1 MAYRNFYSK
10 LPGVQATFNDGN
22 LARITPEVKSGAK
35 FLIASSAEQGFT
47 NRLFSVDS
55 IDSVLTEFGENSSI
69 AKAVQLAKVNGAQ
82 NVDVVKVNGK
92 QAHFLIKKS
101 IAGADFQKETI
112 IKISPKRTGK
122 MFVGTTNASGSDTT
136 VDILAGYAIALL
148 PFKKGNIFKQRI
160 LAYQINNVNQPRTLI
175 YDSEMILATNLA
187 SFDIEINNEPGNDQI
202 LVTPG
207 FFNTANATTAPEISL
222 EDAVTAFDNKQI
234 KVTLLKTLSDISA
247 SDISVF
253 QSDKLADSLP
263 SEDNGYSIIKFEPEN
278 IDQVSHLERFAGLEV
293 KYHDLDYLDADFI
306 YCDGCYA
313 DIAPVELGALSSSE
327 KLEYGAHK
335 LGYMWKY
342 IYEGKPY
349 VFFFGRKNPFNS
361 ANIVDSYEGITG
373 KLDFEFNDDQK
384 KLGDLLNLV
393 DLKFHVDSTLD
404 LFEPALEIFTSDTGR
419 VECHVSTKNGFI
431 AQDIALPFCT
441 LAPKHGLTINHVL
454 TANIPNLAQIALDE
468 GNTISF
474 QGKTLAIGQKVV
486 LFGQQTAANNDKVY
500 TVSKDEVPIADP
512 DLPNDIWKLE
522 LDEEGT
528 GTYLAA
534 ASRVAAGVSKTLR
547 PSLVGNDNRA
557 LSILLEGGSYNTDAF
572 VETPYTLYGSLV
584 PEAVIERL
592 FTYTLESVSLIAS
605 SIEVREV
612 NFLHQAAMLAYK
624 ASNTTSQTI
633 AFVPC
638 TPPPS
643 SNDGVMK
650 WAGASPAYNV
660 DGSGTLVVESAGTGI
675 QGNKLL
681 FGAPNYRGGLPFG
694 GVILTT
700 GQDLPNQEPYGIDDT
715 DEASDALGTPID
727 IGKHAVVVG
736 SWGTFTPAT
745 ATQYKVRVNRTQ
757 YGFSNLAPAVAA
769 RLISLPVHSE
779 PIGPVNGVVAG
790 VSVLGARIP
799 KATLNTLALGRVCMF
814 DQNGALAILRTAALP
829 NSDYTRVSTI
839 RVANRI
845 LGAIRAF
852 ALPYLGRSVNF
863 AKTALAQQLQGFM
876 VSEQRNGYIQAYR
889 PVQIYSSRADEIAGR
904 MNVSVAFTPPFS
916 LEMVNVDMTILP
928 PQ

>member
-1 MAYRNFYSK
+1 MAYRNFYNR

-22 LARITPEVKSGAK
+22 LANVAPEIKSGAK
-35 FLIASSAEQGFT
+35 LLIASSADQGYT

-55 IDSVLTEFGENSSI
+55 LESVITEFGESSSI
-69 AKAVQLAKVNGAQ
+69 AKSLQLARANGAQ

-92 QAHFLIKKS
+92 QSHLLIKKAV
-101 IAGADFQKETI
+101 AGADFQTETI

-122 MFVGTTNASGSDTT
+122 MFVGTTNANGNDTT
-136 VDILAGYAIALL
+136 VDVLAGYAIALL
-148 PFKKGNIFKQRI
+148 PFKKGNIFKQRV
-160 LAYQINNVNQPRTLI
+160 LAYQINNVNQPRTLV
-175 YDSEMILATNLA
+175 YDSEMLLATNLSA
-187 SFDIEINNEPGNDQI
+187 FDIEINNEPGNDQI

-207 FFNTANATTAPEISL
+207 FFNTADVDPDVFEISL
-222 EDAVTAFDNKQI
+222 EAAVNAFDNKQI
-234 KVTLLKTLSDISA
+234 KVTLLQTLSQISA

-253 QSDKLADSLP
+253 QASKSADSLP
-263 SEDNGYSIIKFEPEN
+263 SEDNGYSVVRFQPDN
-278 IDQVSHLERFAGLEV
+278 IDQVTHLERFAGLEV

-306 YCDGCYA
+306 YCDGCFA
-313 DIAPVELGALSSSE
+313 DIAPVELGALAASE

-349 VFFFGRKNPFNS
+349 VFFFGRKNPFDS
-361 ANIVDSYEGITG
+361 ANIVSSYEGISG
-373 KLDFEFNDDQK
+373 KLDFEFSGDQK

-393 DLKFHVDSTLD
+393 DLKFHVDSALD
-404 LFEPALEIFTSDTGR
+404 LLEPALEIFTSDTGR
-419 VECHVSTKNGFI
+419 VECHISTKNGFI
-431 AQDIALPFCT
+431 AQDTALPFCT

-454 TANIPNLAQIALDE
+454 TEDIEDLTDIGVSDAATL
-468 GNTISF
+468 SF
-474 QGKTLAIGQKVV
+474 QGKTLSAGQKVV
-486 LFGQQTAANNDKVY
+486 LFGQTTTVANNDKVY
-500 TVSKDEVPIADP
+500 TVTKVVNAGADNDEWSLVVDNGSTTTYAAAKIAD
-512 DLPNDIWKLE
+512 
-522 LDEEGT
+522 
-528 GTYLAA
+528 
-534 ASRVAAGVSKTLR
+534 GVSKTLR
-547 PSLVGNDNRA
+547 PSLVGNDERA
-557 LSILLEGGSYNTDAF
+557 LSILLESGSYNTDAF
-572 VETPYTLYGSLV
+572 VETPHTLYGSLV

-592 FTYTLESVSLIAS
+592 FTYTLESVSLVAS

-638 TPPPS
+638 SAPPA

-650 WAGASPAYNV
+650 WAGDSPVYNV
-660 DGSGTLVVESAGTGI
+660 DNSGTLVVQSAGTGI

-681 FGAPNYRGGLPFG
+681 FGAPDYRGGLPFG

-700 GQDLPNQEPYGIDDT
+700 GQDLPNQEPYGIDDE
-715 DEASDALGTPID
+715 DEASDARGTPID

-745 ATQYKVRVNRTQ
+745 ATQYKVRVNRAQ
-757 YGFSNLAPAVAA
+757 YGFANLAPAVVA

-852 ALPYLGRSVNF
+852 ALPYLGRSVNY

-876 VSEQRNGYIQAYR
+876 TSEVRNRYIQGYN

-904 MNVSVAFTPPFS
+904 MSVSVSFIPPFS
-916 LEMVNVDMTILP
+916 LELVNVDMTILP

>member
-1 MAYRNFYSK
+1 MAYRNFYSR

-47 NRLFSVDS
+47 NRLYSVDS

-92 QAHFLIKKS
+92 QAHLLIKKS

-160 LAYQINNVNQPRTLI
+160 LAYQINNVNQPRTLV
-175 YDSEMILATNLA
+175 YDSEMLLATNLA

-207 FFNTANATTAPEISL
+207 FFNTAGADPEVFEISL

-234 KVTLLKTLSDISA
+234 KVTLLQTLSQISA

-253 QSDKLADSLP
+253 QSDKSADSLP
-263 SEDNGYSIIKFEPEN
+263 SENNGYSVIKFEPEN

-349 VFFFGRKNPFNS
+349 VFFFGRKNPFDS
-361 ANIVDSYEGITG
+361 TNIVDSYEGITG
-373 KLDFEFNDDQK
+373 KLDFEFSTDQK

-393 DLKFHVDSTLD
+393 DLKFHVDSAVD
-404 LFEPALEIFTSDTGR
+404 LLEPALEIFTSDTGR
-419 VECHVSTKNGFI
+419 VECHISTKNGFI
-431 AQDIALPFCT
+431 AEDIALPFCT
-441 LAPKHGLTINHVL
+441 LAPKHALTINHVL
-454 TANIPNLAQIALDE
+454 TEDIVDLTDIGLSDAATL
-468 GNTISF
+468 SF
-474 QGKTLAIGQKVV
+474 QGKTLSAGQKVV
-486 LFGQQTAANNDKVY
+486 LFGQTTTAANNDKIY
-500 TVSKDEVPIADP
+500 TVTKVVNAGADNDEWSLVVDDTSTATYAAAKIAD
-512 DLPNDIWKLE
+512 
-522 LDEEGT
+522 
-528 GTYLAA
+528 
-534 ASRVAAGVSKTLR
+534 GVSKTLR
-547 PSLVGNDNRA
+547 PSLVGNDERA
-557 LSILLEGGSYNTDAF
+557 LSILLESGSYNTDAF
-572 VETPYTLYGSLV
+572 IETPHTLYGALV

-592 FTYTLESVSLIAS
+592 FTYTLESVSLVAS

-638 TPPPS
+638 SPPPS

-650 WAGASPAYNV
+650 WAGASPAYNI
-660 DGSGTLVVESAGTGI
+660 DNSGTLVVETAGTGI

-681 FGAPNYRGGLPFG
+681 FGAPDYRGGLPFG

-700 GQDLPNQEPYGIDDT
+700 GEDLPNQEPYGIDDT

-745 ATQYKVRVNRTQ
+745 ATQYKVRVNRAQ

-889 PVQIYSSRADEIAGR
+889 PAQIYSSRADEIAGR
-904 MNVSVAFTPPFS
+904 MNISVAFTPPFS

>member
-1 MAYRNFYSK
+1 MAYRNFYSR

-22 LARITPEVKSGAK
+22 LARITPEVRSGSK
-35 FLIASSAEQGFT
+35 LLIASSAEQGFT
-47 NRLFSVDS
+47 NRLYSVSS
-55 IDSVLTEFGENSSI
+55 IDAVVTEFGENSSV

-101 IAGADFQKETI
+101 IEGADFQKETI

-122 MFVGTTNASGSDTT
+122 MYVGTTSASGDNTT
-136 VDILAGYAIALL
+136 VDVLAGYVIALL

-160 LAYQINNVNQPRTLI
+160 LAYQVNNVNQPRTLI
-175 YDSEMILATNLA
+175 YDSEMLLATNLA
-187 SFDIEINNEPGNDQI
+187 SFDIEINNAPGNDQI
-202 LVTPG
+202 LVTPE
-207 FFNTANATTAPEISL
+207 FFNTTGAEDFQISL
-222 EDAVTAFDNKQI
+222 EDAVAAFDNKQI
-234 KVTLLKTLSDISA
+234 KVTLLKTLSSITS

-253 QSDKLADSLP
+253 NSDKTLESATNAD
-263 SEDNGYSIIKFEPEN
+263 YSVVTLQPEN

-342 IYEGKPY
+342 VYEGKPY
-349 VFFFGRKNPFNS
+349 VFFFGRKNPFDS
-361 ANIVDSYEGITG
+361 ANIVDSYVGITG
-373 KLDFEFNDDQK
+373 KLDFEFSADQK

-393 DLKFHVDSTLD
+393 DLKFHVDSALD

-419 VECHVSTKNGFI
+419 VECHISTKNGFI
-431 AQDIALPFCT
+431 AEDISLPFCT
-441 LAPKHGLTINHVL
+441 LSPKHGLTISHIL
-454 TANIPNLAQIALDE
+454 TADIPDLTNIGTSDNLTL
-468 GNTISF
+468 SF
-474 QGKTLAIGQKVV
+474 QGKTLSAGQKVI
-486 LFGQQTAANNDKVY
+486 LFGQTTTAANNDKLYIV
-500 TVSKDEVPIADP
+500 TKTAVPGAD
-512 DLPNDIWKLE
+512 NDIWSLV
-522 LDEEGT
+522 LD
-528 GTYLAA
+528 A
-534 ASRVAAGVSKTLR
+534 ASTTIYTDNRVSNNTSKTLR
-547 PSLVGNDNRA
+547 PSVVGNDNRA
-557 LSILLEGGSYNTDAF
+557 LSILLESGSFNTDAF
-572 VETPYTLYGSLV
+572 VETPHTLYGALV

-592 FTYTLESVSLIAS
+592 FTYTLESVSLVAS

-612 NFLHQAAMLAYK
+612 NFLHQAAMMAYK
-624 ASNTTSQTI
+624 ASNTTTQTV

-638 TPPPS
+638 SPPPS

-650 WAGASPAYNV
+650 WAGASPGYNV
-660 DGSGTLVVESAGTGI
+660 DATGTLIVESAGTGI

-681 FGAPNYRGGLPFG
+681 FGAPDYRGGLPFG

-727 IGKHAVVVG
+727 IGKHAIVVG

-745 ATQYKVRVNRTQ
+745 ATQYKVRVNRAQ

-779 PIGPVNGVVAG
+779 PIGPVNGIVAG

>member
-1 MAYRNFYSK
+1 MAYRNFYSR

-22 LARITPEVKSGAK
+22 LANVAPEIKSGAK
-35 FLIASSAEQGFT
+35 LLIASSAEQGYT

-55 IDSVLTEFGENSSI
+55 LESVITEFGENSSI
-69 AKAVQLAKVNGAQ
+69 AKSLQLARANGAQ
-82 NVDVVKVNGK
+82 NVDIVKVNGK
-92 QAHFLIKKS
+92 QSHFLIKKA
-101 IAGADFQKETI
+101 IEGADFQKETI

-122 MFVGTTNASGSDTT
+122 MFVGTTNANGSDTT
-136 VDILAGYAIALL
+136 VDVLAGYAIALL
-148 PFKKGNIFKQRI
+148 PFKKGNIFKQRV
-160 LAYQINNVNQPRTLI
+160 LLYQINNVNQPRTLI
-175 YDSEMILATNLA
+175 YDSEMLLANNLSA
-187 SFDIEINNEPGNDQI
+187 FDIEINNEPGNDQI

-207 FFNTANATTAPEISL
+207 FFNTTGAEDFQISL
-222 EDAVTAFDNKQI
+222 EDAVSAFDNKQI
-234 KVTLLKTLSDISA
+234 KVTVIKSLATIAD

-253 QSDKLADSLP
+253 SSDKTVESVTSSD
-263 SEDNGYSIIKFEPEN
+263 YSVVTFQPEN
-278 IDQVSHLERFAGLEV
+278 IDQVTHLERFAGLEV

-313 DIAPVELGALSSSE
+313 DVAPVELGALSSSE

-342 IYEGKPY
+342 VYEGKPY
-349 VFFFGRKNPFNS
+349 VFFFGRKNPFDS
-361 ANIVDSYEGITG
+361 ANIVDSYVGITD
-373 KLDFEFNDDQK
+373 KLDFEFSDEQK
-384 KLGDLLNLV
+384 KIGDLLNLV
-393 DLKFHVDSTLD
+393 DLKFHVDSSLT
-404 LFEPALEIFTSDTGR
+404 FGSEPVIEIFTTDTGR
-419 VECHVSTKNGFI
+419 VECHVSTNNGFVRS
-431 AQDIALPFCT
+431 DVALPFCT
-441 LAPKHGLTINHVL
+441 LSPKHGLTINHIL
-454 TANIPNLAQIALDE
+454 TADIEDLTNIGISEEDTL
-468 GNTISF
+468 SF
-474 QGKTLAIGQKVV
+474 QGKTLSAGQKVI
-486 LFGQQTAANNDKVY
+486 LFGQTTTAANNDKIY
-500 TVSKDEVPIADP
+500 TVVKVVVPVGDP
-512 DLPNDIWKLE
+512 DVPNDIWKLT
-522 LDEEGT
+522 LDQAAT
-528 GTYLAA
+528 DTYSSAKI
-534 ASRVAAGVSKTLR
+534 SNNTSKTLR
-547 PSLVGNDNRA
+547 PSVVGNDNRA
-557 LSILLEGGSYNTDAF
+557 LSILLEGGSFNTDAF
-572 VETPYTLYGSLV
+572 IETPHTLYGSLV

-592 FTYTLESVSLIAS
+592 FTYTLEGVSLVAS

-612 NFLHQAAMLAYK
+612 NFLHQAAMMAYK

-638 TPPPS
+638 SPPPA

-650 WAGASPAYNV
+650 WAGDSPVYNV
-660 DGSGTLVVESAGTGI
+660 DSSGTLVVQSAGTGI

-681 FGAPNYRGGLPFG
+681 FGAPDYRGGLPFG

-700 GQDLPNQEPYGIDDT
+700 GEDLPNQEPYGIDDT
-715 DEASDALGTPID
+715 DEASDGRGTPID

-745 ATQYKVRVNRTQ
+745 ATQYKIRVNRAQ
-757 YGFSNLAPAVAA
+757 YGFANLAPAVVA

-852 ALPYLGRSVNF
+852 ALPYLGRSVNY

-876 VSEQRNGYIQAYR
+876 TSEVRNRYIQGYN

-904 MNVSVAFTPPFS
+904 MSVSVSFIPPFS
-916 LEMVNVDMTILP
+916 LELVNVDMTILP

>member
-1 MAYRNFYSK
+1 MAYRNFYSR

-22 LARITPEVKSGAK
+22 LANVAPEIKSGAK
-35 FLIASSAEQGFT
+35 LLIASSAEQGYT

-55 IDSVLTEFGENSSI
+55 LESVITEFGETSSI
-69 AKAVQLAKVNGAQ
+69 AKSLQLARANGAQ

-92 QAHFLIKKS
+92 QSHFLIKKS
-101 IAGADFQKETI
+101 IEGADFQKETI
-112 IKISPKRTGK
+112 IKISPKRTGR
-122 MFVGTTNASGSDTT
+122 MFVGTTNGSGSDTT
-136 VDILAGYAIALL
+136 VDVLAGYVVALL
-148 PFKKGNIFKQRI
+148 PFKKGNIFKQRV
-160 LAYQINNVNQPRTLI
+160 LLYQINNVNQPKTLI
-175 YDSEMILATNLA
+175 YDSEMLLTNSLSA
-187 SFDIEINNEPGNDQI
+187 FDIEINNAPGNDQI
-202 LVTPG
+202 LVTPE
-207 FFNTANATTAPEISL
+207 FFNTTGAEDFQISL
-222 EDAVTAFDNKQI
+222 EDAVAAFDNKQI
-234 KVTLLKTLSDISA
+234 KVTLLKTLSSITS

-253 QSDKLADSLP
+253 NSDKTVESAINAD
-263 SEDNGYSIIKFEPEN
+263 YSVITLQPEN
-278 IDQVSHLERFAGLEV
+278 IDQVTHLERFAGLEV

-342 IYEGKPY
+342 VYEGKPY
-349 VFFFGRKNPFNS
+349 VFFFGRKNPFDS
-361 ANIVDSYEGITG
+361 ANIVDSYTSGGIT
-373 KLDFEFNDDQK
+373 FSFSADQK
-384 KLGDLLNLV
+384 KIGDLLNLV
-393 DLKFHVDSTLD
+393 DIKFHVDGAL
-404 LFEPALEIFTSDTGR
+404 LEPAVEIFTSDTGR
-419 VECHVSTKNGFI
+419 VECHITTSSATLDGVVE
-431 AQDIALPFCT
+431 LPFCT
-441 LAPKHGLTINHVL
+441 VTGLDINNNV
-454 TANIPNLAQIALDE
+454 AD
-468 GNTISF
+468 G
-474 QGKTLAIGQKVV
+474 KVV
-486 LFGQQTAANNDKVY
+486 
-500 TVSKDEVPIADP
+500 
-512 DLPNDIWKLE
+512 
-522 LDEEGT
+522 
-528 GTYLAA
+528 
-534 ASRVAAGVSKTLR
+534 TLR
-547 PSLVGNDNRA
+547 PSVVGNDNRA

-572 VETPYTLYGSLV
+572 VETPHTLYGSLV

-592 FTYTLESVSLIAS
+592 LTYTLEGVSLVAS

-612 NFLHQAAMLAYK
+612 NFLHQAAMMAYK

-638 TPPPS
+638 SPPPA
-643 SNDGVMK
+643 SNDGITK
-650 WAGASPAYNV
+650 WAGNSPIYNV
-660 DGSGTLVVESAGTGI
+660 DTSGALVVESIGTGI

-700 GQDLPNQEPYGIDDT
+700 GENLPNQEPYGIDDT
-715 DEASDALGTPID
+715 DEASDGRGTPID
-727 IGKHAVVVG
+727 IGKHAIVIG

-745 ATQYKVRVNRTQ
+745 ATQYKVRVNRAQ

-769 RLISLPVHSE
+769 RLISLPVNSE
-779 PIGPVNGVVAG
+779 PIGPVNGIVAG

-863 AKTALAQQLQGFM
+863 AKTSLSQQLQGFM
-876 VSEQRNGYIQAYR
+876 TSEVRNRNIQGYNE
-889 PVQIYSSRADEIAGR
+889 VQIYSSRADEIAGR
-904 MNVSVAFTPPFS
+904 MNISVSFIPPFS
-916 LEMVNVDMTILP
+916 LEMVNVNMTILP

>member
-1 MAYRNFYSK
+1 MAYRNFYSR

-22 LARITPEVKSGAK
+22 LANVAPEIKSGAK
-35 FLIASSAEQGFT
+35 LLIASSAEQGYT

-55 IDSVLTEFGENSSI
+55 LESVITEFGENSSI
-69 AKAVQLAKVNGAQ
+69 AKSLQLARANGAQ
-82 NVDVVKVNGK
+82 NVDIVKVNGK
-92 QAHFLIKKS
+92 QSHFLIKKT
-101 IAGADFQKETI
+101 IEGADFQKETI

-122 MFVGTTNASGSDTT
+122 MFVGTTNANGSDTT
-136 VDILAGYAIALL
+136 VDVLAGYAIALL
-148 PFKKGNIFKQRI
+148 PFKKGNIFKQRV
-160 LAYQINNVNQPRTLI
+160 LLYQINNVNQPRTLI
-175 YDSEMILATNLA
+175 YDSEMLLANNLSA
-187 SFDIEINNEPGNDQI
+187 FDIEINNAPGNDQI
-202 LVTPG
+202 LVTPE
-207 FFNTANATTAPEISL
+207 FFNTTGAEDFQISL
-222 EDAVTAFDNKQI
+222 EDAVAAFDNKQI
-234 KVTLLKTLSDISA
+234 KVTLIKTLSSITS

-253 QSDKLADSLP
+253 NSDKTAESAISAD
-263 SEDNGYSIIKFEPEN
+263 YSIVTLQPEN
-278 IDQVSHLERFAGLEV
+278 IDQVTHLERFAGLEV

-342 IYEGKPY
+342 VYEGKPY
-349 VFFFGRKNPFNS
+349 VFFFGRKNPFDS
-361 ANIVDSYEGITG
+361 ANIVDSYTSDGITFG
-373 KLDFEFNDDQK
+373 FSADQK
-384 KLGDLLNLV
+384 KIGDLLNLV
-393 DLKFHVDSTLD
+393 DIKFHVDAVLV
-404 LFEPALEIFTSDTGR
+404 EPAVEIFTSDTGR
-419 VECHVSTKNGFI
+419 VECHITTNSATLDGVVE
-431 AQDIALPFCT
+431 LPFCT
-441 LAPKHGLTINHVL
+441 VTGLDILNNV
-454 TANIPNLAQIALDE
+454 AD
-468 GNTISF
+468 G
-474 QGKTLAIGQKVV
+474 KVV
-486 LFGQQTAANNDKVY
+486 
-500 TVSKDEVPIADP
+500 
-512 DLPNDIWKLE
+512 
-522 LDEEGT
+522 
-528 GTYLAA
+528 
-534 ASRVAAGVSKTLR
+534 TLR
-547 PSLVGNDNRA
+547 PSVVGNDNRA
-557 LSILLEGGSYNTDAF
+557 LSILLEDGSFNTDAF
-572 VETPYTLYGSLV
+572 VETPHTLYGSLV

-592 FTYTLESVSLIAS
+592 FTYTLEGASLVAS

-612 NFLHQAAMLAYK
+612 NFLHQAAMMAYK

-638 TPPPS
+638 SAPPA

-650 WAGASPAYNV
+650 WAGDSPVYNV
-660 DGSGTLVVESAGTGI
+660 DSSGTLVVQSAGTGI

-681 FGAPNYRGGLPFG
+681 FGAPDYRGGLPFG

-700 GQDLPNQEPYGIDDT
+700 GEDLPNQEPYGIDDT
-715 DEASDALGTPID
+715 DEASDGRGTPID

-745 ATQYKVRVNRTQ
+745 ATQYKVRVNRAQ
-757 YGFSNLAPAVAA
+757 YGFANLAPAVAA

-852 ALPYLGRSVNF
+852 ALPYLGRSVNY

-876 VSEQRNGYIQAYR
+876 TSEVRNRYIQGYN

-904 MNVSVAFTPPFS
+904 MNVSVSFIPPFS